1 MPEPVN
7 ETTPPK
13 PAPLPG
19 FPPAPAPGA
28 AEPAANVDPEI
39 ALREERATRQ
49 AQRRI
54 RM

>member
-19 FPPAPAPGA
+19 FPPAPAPSDV
-28 AEPAANVDPEI
+28 EPPANVDPDI
-39 ALREERATRQ
+39 AAREERATRQ
-49 AQRRI
+49 SKRRL